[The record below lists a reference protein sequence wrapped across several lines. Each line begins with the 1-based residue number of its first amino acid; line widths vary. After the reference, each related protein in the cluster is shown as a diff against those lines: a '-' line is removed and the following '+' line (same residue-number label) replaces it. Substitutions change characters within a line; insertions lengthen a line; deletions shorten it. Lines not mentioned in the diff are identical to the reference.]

1 MVIHVRI
8 TLILSFHQES
18 LMWHGW
24 VLDHNAWVWQGPI
37 WQMSTRSTYV
47 TGNWSML
54 SISQW
59 AVYVGLCA
67 EKYYVIV
74 MITCQVLHTVSYFLS
89 LKGFLEILFYYS
101 NYCHHT
107 KYYTL
112 WDIFCIL
119 SCNGYLQIPPLWDR
133 TVFSVMLGTLSNFFT
148 VKQNCTLNRVRD
160 FFTFLLQETK
170 LYF

>member
-1 MVIHVRI
+1 MSPWYLDIIPAELYFNGYSCTYYPASVISPRVANMAWLSIGPQCMGMVRTHLANVYLLNVRHRK
-8 TLILSFHQES
+8 FQY
-18 LMWHGW
+18 
-24 VLDHNAWVWQGPI
+24 AKC
-37 WQMSTRSTYV
+37 
-47 TGNWSML
+47 
-54 SISQW
+54 ISQW
-59 AVYVGLCA
+59 AVYVDLCA

-133 TVFSVMLGTLSNFFT
+133 TVFSVM
-148 VKQNCTLNRVRD
+148 
-160 FFTFLLQETK
+160 
-170 LYF
+170 